1 VAEPLIAL
9 EKVSRVYASGDSM
22 VYAVRDLDITIAR
35 GEMVAIIGASG
46 SGKSTLM
53 NILGCL
59 DRPSSGSY
67 RIAGREMNSLDPDE
81 LAALRREHFGFI
93 FQRYHLLGELSAAQN
108 AEVPAVY
115 AGLSPAAR
123 RSKAIALLQRLG
135 MGGRTEHTPGQLSG
149 GQQQRVSIARALVN
163 DPDVILA
170 DEPTGAL
177 DRSSGEDV
185 LRILDEI
192 SASGRTVIIVTHDPG
207 VARRARRIIELQDG
221 RVLSDRPNPE
231 RADTASLR
239 APEIAAHHAMSGSWR
254 GRLDRFREA
263 ARMALLAMNAHR
275 LRAFLT
281 MLGIIIGVAS
291 VVCVLALGQGSQERV
306 LENINSLGTNTLEI
320 FPGKDFG
327 DTRSGKIRSL
337 VLADARV
344 LAEQAYVDALSPT
357 VSTTSTLRFDAV
369 EVSAQVSG
377 VGEQYFRVKGTKLA
391 EGSFIDADT
400 VRSYAQDA
408 VIDDNARKA
417 LFPDLDVSPL
427 GSVILI
433 GKVPCRVVGVTKP
446 QQSGFGSSANPIVYL
461 PYTTVQARFLG
472 NPILRSISVRVAET
486 TPMDTAERAVTALLT
501 ARHNTKDFFILNTD
515 DIRQTIQSTA
525 QVLTLLVAAI
535 AVISLVVGGIGVMNI
550 MLVSV
555 SERVGEIGVR
565 MAVGARRSDILLQF
579 LIEAVLICLLGGTL
593 GIALA
598 LGFGTV
604 FNAFD
609 VGFRLIYS
617 PLAMIGAALS
627 SMAIGI
633 GFGYMPARNAS
644 RLDPA
649 TALARE

>member
-1 VAEPLIAL
+1 MEDALIEL
-9 EKVSRVYASGDSM
+9 NDVGRRYASGEGT
-22 VYAVRDLDITIAR
+22 VHALRGVDLQIAR
-35 GEMVAIIGASG
+35 GEMVAIVGQSG

-59 DRPSSGSY
+59 DRPTSGSY

-93 FQRYHLLGELSAAQN
+93 FQRYHLLGELTAAEN

-115 AGLSPAAR
+115 AGLAPGAR
-123 RSKAIALLQRLG
+123 RRKAEKILERLG
-135 MGGRTEHTPGQLSG
+135 MGSRTEHRPGQLSG

-177 DRSSGEDV
+177 DRASGEEV

-192 SASGRTVIIVTHDPG
+192 SASGRTVIIVTHDAG
-207 VARRARRIIELQDG
+207 VAQRARRIIEIQDG
-221 RVLSDRPNPE
+221 RVISDRPNP
-231 RADTASLR
+231 RASAAMAAPVDDTTPPPS
-239 APEIAAHHAMSGSWR
+239 SWWR
-254 GRLDRFREA
+254 SHLDRFREA

-291 VVCVLALGQGSQERV
+291 VVLVLALGRGSQARV
-306 LENINSLGTNTLEI
+306 LENINRLGTNTLEF

-327 DTRSGKIRSL
+327 DTRSAKITTL
-337 VLADARV
+337 VLSDARV
-344 LAEQAYVDALSPT
+344 LAEQPYVDAISPT
-357 VSTTSTLRFDAV
+357 VSTTSTLRYGAT

-377 VGEQYFRVKGTKLA
+377 VGEQYFRVKNTELA
-391 EGSFIDADT
+391 EGSYLDADS

-417 LFPDLDVSPL
+417 LFPDTDISPL

-433 GKVPCRVVGVTKP
+433 GKVPCRVVGVTK
-446 QQSGFGSSANPIVYL
+446 QQQAGFGSSSTPIVYL

-472 NPILRSISVRVAET
+472 SQSLRSISLRVDEA
-486 TPMDTAERAVTALLT
+486 TPMASAEHAATALLT
-501 ARHNTKDFFILNTD
+501 ARHNTKDFFVLNTD
-515 DIRQTIQSTA
+515 DIRKTVESTT

-535 AVISLVVGGIGVMNI
+535 AVISLLVGGIGVMNI

-565 MAVGARRSDILLQF
+565 MAVGARRSDILMQF
-579 LIEAVLICLLGGTL
+579 LIEAVLVCLMGGGLGL
-593 GIALA
+593 ALA

-604 FNAFD
+604 FNALD
-609 VGFRLIYS
+609 VGFQLIYS
-617 PLAMIGAALS
+617 PLAMAGAAVI

-633 GFGYMPARNAS
+633 GFGYMPARSAS